1 MANEFTIRNG
11 FISKNN
17 SVISGS
23 LIVSNSINSQD
34 RYLYSTDG
42 GISVDWNNKVLR
54 DGTSQTYPSVDW
66 SSRQLLDSSANL
78 SVDWEGRALQSD
90 NYKITWNDAL
100 YPDVDDT
107 VNLGFNDGIT
117 DKRFRYGYFSREVSA
132 SGFVGDLTGTASY
145 ATQALSSSFA
155 STASLATTASYAIQ
169 ALSASFASTSSF
181 NPNAIITASVSLNT
195 ITFTKG
201 DNSTFPITVNTG
213 SSSPASS
220 ITQSFRLQSNALTF
234 AGSSGNR
241 FTLLTSPVNAGSE
254 GVTQLY
260 MEYGITLKQL
270 LVRTTNSQPASGAIT
285 IALRKNGVD
294 TALLVTIPANAAAG
308 NFSSSAD
315 IPLVTGDLINYRIN
329 NAATATSTNIIQ
341 ISLLYI

>member
-1 MANEFTIRNG
+1 MTASVSFNTITFTKGDGNTFPITVNTG
-11 FISKNN
+11 SGGGSTNT
-17 SVISGS
+17 GS
-23 LIVSNSINSQD
+23 L
-34 RYLYSTDG
+34 
-42 GISVDWNNKVLR
+42 
-54 DGTSQTYPSVDW
+54 
-66 SSRQLLDSSANL
+66 
-78 SVDWEGRALQSD
+78 
-90 NYKITWNDAL
+90 
-100 YPDVDDT
+100 
-107 VNLGFNDGIT
+107 
-117 DKRFRYGYFSREVSA
+117 
-132 SGFVGDLTGTASY
+132 LT
-145 ATQALSSSFA
+145 
-155 STASLATTASYAIQ
+155 
-169 ALSASFASTSSF
+169 
-181 NPNAIITASVSLNT
+181 TASVSLNT

-201 DNSTFPITVNTG
+201 DGSTFPITVNTG

-241 FTLLTSPVNAGSE
+241 FTLLTSPVSAGSE

-260 MEYGITLKQL
+260 IEYGITLKQL
-270 LVRTTNSQPASGAIT
+270 LVRTTNSQTASGAIT
-285 IALRKNGVD
+285 IAFRKNGVD